1 MLVHCWAGVSRSTAS
16 AFIVACDRN
25 PDADET
31 AIAAA
36 LRKAGPGATPN
47 PLIVRLADDV
57 MGRGGRMV
65 DAVQGIG
72 KGVYVYPGAPFEMP
86 SRY

>member
-1 MLVHCWAGVSRSTAS
+1 
-16 AFIVACDRN
+16 
-25 PDADET
+25 
-31 AIAAA
+31 
-36 LRKAGPGATPN
+36 
-47 PLIVRLADDV
+47 LIVRLADDV